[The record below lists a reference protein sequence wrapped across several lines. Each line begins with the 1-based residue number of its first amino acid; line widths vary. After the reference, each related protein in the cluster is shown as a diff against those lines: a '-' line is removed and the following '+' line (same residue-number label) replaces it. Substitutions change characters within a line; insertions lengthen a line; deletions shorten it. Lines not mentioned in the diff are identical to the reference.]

1 MNILTKMSLGV
12 KVLVLT
18 SFLTV
23 GAFTTLFLANAYWQ
37 RQSMLAETHDMAK
50 LHADMVQMSIEKPMS
65 RGDNQGTVE
74 QFDSISRRYKDMAVF
89 LTDFKGSV
97 TYSTDGTMIRK
108 SVMDWC
114 SAPACK
120 EIISASLAKE
130 VEQGGLFNLN
140 GTDFFVE
147 VKTVKNEPQC
157 HHCHGASKPI
167 LGAMVMAQDLT
178 KQFGGLHATLYKN
191 AAISLFGMAG
201 LLAALLL
208 FMKYSVVNRV
218 RFIASAANE
227 VAAGRL
233 DSSFEVKGEDE
244 VGGLARNLA
253 AMVVQIKD
261 QLQYN
266 KSVLDGIIVP
276 LFVTDKERRF
286 QFVNLPLRN
295 ILGHKEEELLGRV
308 TSEVIKLDSQGNSI
322 TAQAI
327 AEDRSLN
334 GNTRFTRSDGVE
346 FPLHY
351 EVSPLKD
358 AHGVSVGAICV
369 LIDLS
374 QEERD
379 RKNIEAQR
387 QNLLNVANQ
396 VTEVSNRL
404 HKASMTLSEQM
415 HGLAKDVD
423 TTAAQTGELA
433 TAMDEMNATV
443 LEVAKNASDTAD
455 ASTHSNK
462 VARDGGGVVRQTRG
476 RDQRGGPDHR
486 GPGPVP
492 GRALVP
498 GREHRPG
505 HGRDQRHRGPG
516 PNLLALNAAIE
527 AARAGDAGRGFAVV
541 ADEVRKLAEK
551 TMQATKEVE
560 GAIALIQQSTEEV
573 VKEMADTRERVVKTA
588 DMAQNAGGVLGEI
601 VNQSDHIVDM
611 VRSIATA
618 AEQQSAT
625 SNAINENVMHISELS
640 KSVSSGIQTANS
652 DIQGMAQM
660 SDQLA
665 ELVAKFRQ

>member
-18 SFLTV
+18 SFLTI

-37 RQSMLAETHDMAK
+37 RQSMLAETHDMAR

-74 QFDSISRRYKDMAVF
+74 QFDSIARRYKDMAVF

-108 SVMDWC
+108 SIHDWC
-114 SAPACK
+114 SAEACRQ
-120 EIISASLAKE
+120 IIDASLAKE

-157 HHCHGASKPI
+157 HHCHGSSKPI

-178 KQFGGLHATLYKN
+178 KQFAGLHATLYKN
-191 AAISLFGMAG
+191 AGISLFGMAG

-208 FMKYSVVNRV
+208 FMKFSVVNRV
-218 RFIASAANE
+218 RFIAAATNE

-233 DSSFEVKGEDE
+233 DTSFEVKGQDE

-253 AMVVQIKD
+253 AMVGQIKD

-295 ILGHKEEELLGRV
+295 ILGRKEEELLGRI
-308 TSEVIKLDSQGNSI
+308 TSEVIKLGSSGNSV

-334 GNTRFTRSDGVE
+334 GNTRFVRSDGVE
-346 FPLHY
+346 FPLHF

-358 AHGVSVGAICV
+358 ANGVSVGAICV

-387 QNLLNVANQ
+387 QNLLEVANQ
-396 VTEVSNRL
+396 VTEVSNKL
-404 HKASMTLSEQM
+404 HTASVALSGQM
-415 HGLAKDVD
+415 NGLAKNVD
-423 TTAAQTGELA
+423 DTAAQTGELA

-455 ASTHSNK
+455 ASSHSNK
-462 VARDGGGVVRQTRG
+462 VARDGGGVVRQTVGEINEVAQTTEALAKSLGELSARAENIG
-476 RDQRGGPDHR
+476 QVMGVINDIADQT
-486 GPGPVP
+486 
-492 GRALVP
+492 
-498 GREHRPG
+498 
-505 HGRDQRHRGPG
+505 
-516 PNLLALNAAIE
+516 NLLALNAAIE

-560 GAIALIQQSTEEV
+560 GAISLIQQSTAGV

-601 VNQSDHIVDM
+601 VNQSDRIVDM

-640 KSVSSGIQTANS
+640 KNVSNGIQEANS
-652 DIQGMAQM
+652 DIQGMAEM
-660 SDQLA
+660 SEQLA
-665 ELVAKFRQ
+665 ALVAKFRQ

>member
-462 VARDGGGVVRQTRG
+462 VARDGGGVVRQTVGEINEVAQTTEALAQSLGELSSRAENIG
-476 RDQRGGPDHR
+476 QVMGVINDIADQT
-486 GPGPVP
+486 
-492 GRALVP
+492 
-498 GREHRPG
+498 
-505 HGRDQRHRGPG
+505 
-516 PNLLALNAAIE
+516 NLLALNAAIE

>member
-157 HHCHGASKPI
+157 HHCHGGSKPI

-266 KSVLDGIIVP
+266 KCVLDGIIVP

-415 HGLAKDVD
+415 HGLAQDVD

-462 VARDGGGVVRQTRG
+462 VARDGGGVVRQTVGEINEVAQTTEALAQSLGELSSRAENIG
-476 RDQRGGPDHR
+476 QVMGVINDIADQT
-486 GPGPVP
+486 
-492 GRALVP
+492 
-498 GREHRPG
+498 
-505 HGRDQRHRGPG
+505 
-516 PNLLALNAAIE
+516 NLLALNAAIE

>member
-1 MNILTKMSLGV
+1 MNILNKMSLGV

-18 SFLTV
+18 SFLTI

-37 RQSMLAETHDMAK
+37 RQAMLAETHDMAK

-97 TYSTDGTMIRK
+97 TYSTDGTMTRK
-108 SVMDWC
+108 GIHDWC
-114 SAPACK
+114 SAPACRA
-120 EIISASLAKE
+120 IIDASLASE

-157 HHCHGASKPI
+157 HHCHGSSKPI
-167 LGAMVMAQDLT
+167 LGAMIMAQDLT
-178 KQFGGLHATLYKN
+178 KQFGSLHATLYKN
-191 AAISLFGMAG
+191 AGISLFGMAG

-218 RFIASAANE
+218 RFIASSANE

-233 DSSFEVKGEDE
+233 DTSFEVKGEDE

-253 AMVVQIKD
+253 AMVGQIKD

-276 LFVTDKERRF
+276 LFVTDKDRRF

-308 TSEVIKLDSQGNSI
+308 TSEIIRLGTAGNSI

-327 AEDRSLN
+327 SEDRSLN

-346 FPLHY
+346 FPLHF

-358 AHGVSVGAICV
+358 ANDVSVGAICV

-415 HGLAKDVD
+415 HGLAQNVD
-423 TTAAQTGELA
+423 STAAQTGELA

-455 ASTHSNK
+455 ASTHSNQ
-462 VARDGGGVVRQTRG
+462 VARDGGGVVRQTVGEINEVAQTTEALATSLSELSSRAENIG
-476 RDQRGGPDHR
+476 QVMGVINDIADQT
-486 GPGPVP
+486 
-492 GRALVP
+492 
-498 GREHRPG
+498 
-505 HGRDQRHRGPG
+505 
-516 PNLLALNAAIE
+516 NLLALNAAIE

-560 GAIALIQQSTEEV
+560 GAISLIQQSTAEV
-573 VKEMADTRERVVKTA
+573 VREMADTRERVVKTA

-640 KSVSSGIQTANS
+640 KNVSDGIQAANA

-660 SDQLA
+660 SEQLA
-665 ELVAKFRQ
+665 ALVAKFRQ